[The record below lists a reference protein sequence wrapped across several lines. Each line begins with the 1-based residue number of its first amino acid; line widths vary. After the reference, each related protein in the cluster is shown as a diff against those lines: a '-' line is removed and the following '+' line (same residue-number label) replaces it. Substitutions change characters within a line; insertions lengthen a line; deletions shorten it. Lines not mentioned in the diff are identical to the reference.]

1 MEAIISFF
9 IGVVAGIL
17 CMCICKSGANGSAGD
32 GTGSDTDRARELER
46 RAESDIERAK
56 RSVEDARDHNSRL
69 TEGCGRA
76 ADLIKRGKEILN
88 EANNNSRVD

>member
-17 CMCICKSGANGSAGD
+17 CMCICKSGANGSAGT
-32 GTGSDTDRARELER
+32 GAGSDSDRARELEQ

-56 RSVEDARDHNSRL
+56 RSVEDARDCNSRL

>member
-17 CMCICKSGANGSAGD
+17 CMCICKSGANGSAGN
-32 GTGSDTDRARELER
+32 GAGSDSDRARKLEQR
-46 RAESDIERAK
+46 TESDIERA
-56 RSVEDARDHNSRL
+56 RRGVEEARDHNSRL

-88 EANNNSRVD
+88 EANNNSGVN